1 MIADPF
7 KWRDFAFG
15 FSRLFLLLF
24 KSDIAQSLVNL
35 YLGPPKQEFDWTCF
49 RCEFWRFSFALILH
63 FLCGTE
69 TIAMILGTC
78 GGFCVTRRH

>member
-15 FSRLFLLLF
+15 FARLFFLLF

-35 YLGPPKQEFDWTCF
+35 YLGPPKQE
-49 RCEFWRFSFALILH
+49 
-63 FLCGTE
+63 
-69 TIAMILGTC
+69 IA
-78 GGFCVTRRH
+78 

>member
-35 YLGPPKQEFDWTCF
+35 YLGPPKQEFD
-49 RCEFWRFSFALILH
+49 
-63 FLCGTE
+63 
-69 TIAMILGTC
+69 
-78 GGFCVTRRH
+78 